1 MTQATLKCTRAYVEI
16 TNICNMHCS
25 FCHGHSRAPR
35 RMSVEEFSHVLGEL
49 EGKIQ
54 FVYYHLMGEP
64 LTHPDLPAMIRMAN
78 ARGFRSV
85 ITTNGTLLQR
95 RGGELIAA
103 MPHKVSI
110 SLHSFEEG
118 GEDAMHKYL
127 SEVADFAEEAAE
139 AGIIV
144 VFRLWNRGCDGG
156 QNERIEAFLRARLPG
171 DWAISPRGARIR
183 EKLYMEWGDRF
194 IWPDKD
200 APDGGNAVYCYG
212 LGNQF
217 GILCDGT
224 VVPCCLDSDGV
235 INLGNVFREP
245 LADILSS
252 ERAIAIREG
261 FTCRRATEDL
271 CRRCSYAR
279 RF

>member
-35 RMSVEEFSHVLGEL
+35 RMSVEEFSHVLDEL

-118 GEDAMHKYL
+118 DEDAMHKYL

-171 DWAISPRGARIR
+171 DWVISPRGARIR

-235 INLGNVFREP
+235 INLGNVFAEP